1 MQTRRCL
8 AGRASFSS
16 ASRSSACNPRAA
28 ACDVDERGRRRAQRA
43 DTVRPSRPS
52 RCPQRSGDGDGAIGG
67 VVLARAR
74 TSLLH
79 RARLHT
85 TPANASGSIAA
96 QQADCPGAAR
106 RVKGARIYWQR
117 SRICTQLTP
126 SIPPCPCWL
135 VHADQPFAPA
145 VVSRKIGFRGCATRA
160 RPGLRIRYHSAR
172 GHPSWC
178 LLGAALPEHHHPAI
192 PSPARRS
199 QDAPT
204 GAPADPHVPAA
215 WARWG
220 RRRCWLRAAR
230 PSTACALHGHLCA
243 IDGVLHRRQIGE
255 PMAALP
261 GRCTHRPSCDPTLCS
276 SDRQARHC

>member
-1 MQTRRCL
+1 MQTRRCS

-74 TSLLH
+74 TRLLH

-126 SIPPCPCWL
+126 SIPPCPCCLRASSRITQNRLPRLCNPRPTWTADSLPLRTWPSEL
-135 VHADQPFAPA
+135 V
-145 VVSRKIGFRGCATRA
+145 
-160 RPGLRIRYHSAR
+160 SAR
-172 GHPSWC
+172 RCSARTPPPSNPKPGKTLPRYARRC
-178 LLGAALPEHHHPAI
+178 TSRSPCAGRVGEMGAASMLAT
-192 PSPARRS
+192 S
-199 QDAPT
+199 
-204 GAPADPHVPAA
+204 GAPVNN
-215 WARWG
+215 
-220 RRRCWLRAAR
+220 LRAAW
-230 PSTACALHGHLCA
+230 
-243 IDGVLHRRQIGE
+243 
-255 PMAALP
+255 
-261 GRCTHRPSCDPTLCS
+261 S
-276 SDRQARHC
+276 SLRY